1 MMMGQQRSYFIQLIQ
16 SIDNLVTGLQVRDL

>member
-16 SIDNLVTGLQVRDL
+16 SIDNLVSGVQVRDL